1 VSIPTHEDAKLM
13 VELFKLRLDP
23 YLQESENW
31 FTTQFEPGS
40 WEELKTRYP
49 VSSREW
55 RMLNTVLG
63 YWEMLGALIDQNLLS
78 EDLLFDAMEGMEITW
93 AKVKEWLPSARSEVG
108 PDLWENIEVLA
119 TRQQK
124 WRSARLPKSQRA

>member
-1 VSIPTHEDAKLM
+1 M
-13 VELFKLRLDP
+13 VELFRLRLDP
-23 YLQESENW
+23 YLQEAEAW
-31 FTTQFEPGS
+31 FTNDFKPGT
-40 WEELKTRYP
+40 WDELKDRYP
-49 VSSREW
+49 ASSREW

-93 AKVKEWLPSARSEVG
+93 VKVKEWLPSARTEMG

-119 TRQQK
+119 VRQHK
-124 WRSARLPKSQRA
+124 WRQGRLPKAQRA